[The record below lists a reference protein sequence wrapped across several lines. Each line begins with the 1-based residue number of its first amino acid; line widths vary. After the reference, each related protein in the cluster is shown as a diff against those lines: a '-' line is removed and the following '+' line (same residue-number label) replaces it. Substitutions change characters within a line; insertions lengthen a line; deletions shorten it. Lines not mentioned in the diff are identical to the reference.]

1 MKILFF
7 REGRFMLSKKKKI
20 FILVSMVVL
29 LVVTGY
35 LNIALNKSEST
46 LNVSQTTSA
55 NFFTSCREDKLA
67 SRNYQIE
74 IYDSIIATSS
84 DATEVANAK
93 AEKAKIASKM
103 ESELALEGL
112 IAATGYEDVIV
123 TSNDDNMNVF
133 VKTSAGLDSNEV
145 AKILSILTRE
155 AKVLAT
161 NVKIIPVE

>member
-7 REGRFMLSKKKKI
+7 REGKPMLSKKKKI
-20 FILVSMVVL
+20 FILVSMVLL

-35 LNIALNKSEST
+35 LNVALNNSDSE
-46 LNVSQTTSA
+46 LDVTTSSA

-67 SRNYQIE
+67 TRNYQIE
-74 IYDSIIATSS
+74 IYDSIIATST

-93 AEKAKIASKM
+93 AEKARIASNM
-103 ESELALEGL
+103 ETELALETL

-123 TSNDDNMNVF
+123 TSTNDNMNVF
-133 VKTSAGLDSNEV
+133 VKTSTGLNSNEV
-145 AKILSILTRE
+145 AKILSLLTRE
-155 AKVLAT
+155 TNVLAT